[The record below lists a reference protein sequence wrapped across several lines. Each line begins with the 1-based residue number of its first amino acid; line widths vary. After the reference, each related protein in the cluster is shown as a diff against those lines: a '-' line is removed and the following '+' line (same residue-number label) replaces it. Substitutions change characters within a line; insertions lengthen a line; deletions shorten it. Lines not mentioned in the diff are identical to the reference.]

1 MDQVECNLD
10 EMKKGMVMDLD
21 EIRSR
26 TYFIITL
33 GLFVLENHYD
43 KIDKTR
49 RNGVIINI

>member
-1 MDQVECNLD
+1 MDRVECNLD
-10 EMKKGMVMDLD
+10 EMKKGMVMGLD

-33 GLFVLENHYD
+33 LD